1 MYVNKYLCIQTHFIF
16 YIKKKKKRA
25 HTEMCSILSK
35 ELVKTRELFLYHLGS
50 SNYYLGEG
58 NDATASKA

>member
-1 MYVNKYLCIQTHFIF
+1 MY
-16 YIKKKKKRA
+16 
-25 HTEMCSILSK
+25 SILSK